1 MKNRSG
7 EKIKLASIDELLGVV
22 NEESA
27 MEIEIS
33 KIHPFKNHPFKVLDD
48 EKMQD
53 LVESV
58 KINGVLTPVLLRM
71 DENEEYEMVSGHR
84 RMHAAQLA
92 GLTTIPAIVRELSDD
107 DAIVAMVDANIQRE
121 ELLPSEK
128 AFAYKMKQEAMK
140 HQGSRTDLTLG
151 QNVPK
156 FKRTTE
162 AIADAKI
169 LYGLMLDRMSL
180 SIKNQWFDD
189 KNRAYIYFSIEDIM
203 ELLNCGRNKAI
214 KSMRELDD
222 ETGIG
227 LIEKRR
233 QGFGKVNVIYVKTF
247 MPEKTD
253 EKKFE
258 EELKKFK
265 KQTSVE
271 NEESTEVYIS
281 NFMKSQNQTSR
292 SLENKLQEVYISNPN
307 NTNLSDT
314 EMNDNK
320 SNPIISVDEKRFD
333 SDNHSEDYQAYE
345 NLVKKT
351 IDYESLEV
359 THHDDMRQ
367 VDEIVNLIVE
377 TVMCKNDKILIASNW
392 YPASLVKKNF

>member
-84 RMHAAQLA
+84 RMHAAHLA

-107 DAIVAMVDANIQRE
+107 DVIVAMVDANIQRE

-140 HQGSRTDLTLG
+140 HQGSRTDLTLE

-162 AIADAKI
+162 AIADGTGESSKQI
-169 LYGLMLDRMSL
+169 QRYIRLTELIPELLDLVDNKKLQFTVAVDISYIDKEVQEWIYEYISDTGFIKPKQIAALRNQLNDGPINQIQML
-180 SIKNQWFDD
+180 SIFN
-189 KNRAYIYFSIEDIM
+189 
-203 ELLNCGRNKAI
+203 NCVMAK
-214 KSMRELDD
+214 
-222 ETGIG
+222 
-227 LIEKRR
+227 
-233 QGFGKVNVIYVKTF
+233 KV
-247 MPEKTD
+247 
-253 EKKFE
+253 
-258 EELKKFK
+258 
-265 KQTSVE
+265 
-271 NEESTEVYIS
+271 
-281 NFMKSQNQTSR
+281 SR
-292 SLENKLQEVYISNPN
+292 SLTFSEKKLTKYFP
-307 NTNLSDT
+307 D
-314 EMNDNK
+314 
-320 SNPIISVDEKRFD
+320 
-333 SDNHSEDYQAYE
+333 DYTAKDMEQ
-345 NLVKKT
+345 V
-351 IDYESLEV
+351 IESLLEKW
-359 THHDDMRQ
+359 MQ
-367 VDEIVNLIVE
+367 EQS
-377 TVMCKNDKILIASNW
+377 C
-392 YPASLVKKNF
+392 

>member
-128 AFAYKMKQEAMK
+128 AFAYKMKLEAMK
-140 HQGSRTDLTLG
+140 RQGVRTDLTLS
-151 QNVPK
+151 QNETKLRSDEVLSKQVGESRAQVQRFVRLTELIPELLDLVDNKKLQFTVAVDISYIDKEVQEWIYEYIRDTGFIKPKQTRWNAPK
-156 FKRTTE
+156 FNNNNNNV
-162 AIADAKI
+162 KI
-169 LYGLMLDRMSL
+169 
-180 SIKNQWFDD
+180 
-189 KNRAYIYFSIEDIM
+189 
-203 ELLNCGRNKAI
+203 
-214 KSMRELDD
+214 
-222 ETGIG
+222 
-227 LIEKRR
+227 
-233 QGFGKVNVIYVKTF
+233 
-247 MPEKTD
+247 
-253 EKKFE
+253 
-258 EELKKFK
+258 
-265 KQTSVE
+265 
-271 NEESTEVYIS
+271 
-281 NFMKSQNQTSR
+281 
-292 SLENKLQEVYISNPN
+292 
-307 NTNLSDT
+307 
-314 EMNDNK
+314 
-320 SNPIISVDEKRFD
+320 
-333 SDNHSEDYQAYE
+333 
-345 NLVKKT
+345 
-351 IDYESLEV
+351 
-359 THHDDMRQ
+359 
-367 VDEIVNLIVE
+367 
-377 TVMCKNDKILIASNW
+377 
-392 YPASLVKKNF
+392 

>member
-92 GLTTIPAIVRELSDD
+92 GLTTIPAIV
-107 DAIVAMVDANIQRE
+107 
-121 ELLPSEK
+121 
-128 AFAYKMKQEAMK
+128 
-140 HQGSRTDLTLG
+140 
-151 QNVPK
+151 
-156 FKRTTE
+156 
-162 AIADAKI
+162 
-169 LYGLMLDRMSL
+169 
-180 SIKNQWFDD
+180 
-189 KNRAYIYFSIEDIM
+189 
-203 ELLNCGRNKAI
+203 
-214 KSMRELDD
+214 
-222 ETGIG
+222 
-227 LIEKRR
+227 
-233 QGFGKVNVIYVKTF
+233 
-247 MPEKTD
+247 
-253 EKKFE
+253 
-258 EELKKFK
+258 
-265 KQTSVE
+265 
-271 NEESTEVYIS
+271 
-281 NFMKSQNQTSR
+281 
-292 SLENKLQEVYISNPN
+292 NPN

-320 SNPIISVDEKRFD
+320 SNHIISVDEKRFD

-345 NLVKKT
+345 NLVKET

-392 YPASLVKKNF
+392 YPASLVKKKFLMLTYSHIEYVLHCMSGNTTKVKNIKKYLLAALFNAPSTMNGYYQAEVNHDMPGLVR

>member
-53 LVESV
+53 LVESI

-121 ELLPSEK
+121 ELLPGEK

-140 HQGSRTDLTLG
+140 HQGSRTDLTLE

-162 AIADAKI
+162 AIADGTGESSKQI
-169 LYGLMLDRMSL
+169 QRYIRLTELIPELLDLVDNKKLQFTVAVNISYIDKEVQEWIYEYISDTGFIKPKQIATLRNQLNDGPINQIQML
-180 SIKNQWFDD
+180 SIFN
-189 KNRAYIYFSIEDIM
+189 
-203 ELLNCGRNKAI
+203 NCVMAK
-214 KSMRELDD
+214 
-222 ETGIG
+222 
-227 LIEKRR
+227 
-233 QGFGKVNVIYVKTF
+233 KV
-247 MPEKTD
+247 
-253 EKKFE
+253 
-258 EELKKFK
+258 
-265 KQTSVE
+265 
-271 NEESTEVYIS
+271 
-281 NFMKSQNQTSR
+281 SR
-292 SLENKLQEVYISNPN
+292 SLTFSEKKLTKYFP
-307 NTNLSDT
+307 D
-314 EMNDNK
+314 
-320 SNPIISVDEKRFD
+320 
-333 SDNHSEDYQAYE
+333 DYTAKDMEQ
-345 NLVKKT
+345 V
-351 IDYESLEV
+351 IESLLEKW
-359 THHDDMRQ
+359 MQ
-367 VDEIVNLIVE
+367 EQS
-377 TVMCKNDKILIASNW
+377 C
-392 YPASLVKKNF
+392 

>member
-128 AFAYKMKQEAMK
+128 AFAYKMKLDAMK
-140 HQGSRTDLTLG
+140 RQGIRTDLTLS
-151 QNVPK
+151 QNETKLRSDEVLSK
-156 FKRTTE
+156 QVGESRAQVQRFVRLTE
-162 AIADAKI
+162 LIP
-169 LYGLMLDRMSL
+169 
-180 SIKNQWFDD
+180 
-189 KNRAYIYFSIEDIM
+189 
-203 ELLNCGRNKAI
+203 ELLDLVDNK
-214 KSMRELDD
+214 
-222 ETGIG
+222 
-227 LIEKRR
+227 
-233 QGFGKVNVIYVKTF
+233 
-247 MPEKTD
+247 
-253 EKKFE
+253 
-258 EELKKFK
+258 
-265 KQTSVE
+265 
-271 NEESTEVYIS
+271 
-281 NFMKSQNQTSR
+281 
-292 SLENKLQEVYISNPN
+292 KLQFTVAVDISYYDAGKNG
-307 NTNLSDT
+307 
-314 EMNDNK
+314 K
-320 SNPIISVDEKRFD
+320 SRADKTCSV
-333 SDNHSEDYQAYE
+333 
-345 NLVKKT
+345 
-351 IDYESLEV
+351 
-359 THHDDMRQ
+359 
-367 VDEIVNLIVE
+367 
-377 TVMCKNDKILIASNW
+377 
-392 YPASLVKKNF
+392 

>member
-128 AFAYKMKQEAMK
+128 AFAYKMKLDAMK
-140 HQGSRTDLTLG
+140 RQGIRTDLTCVQNEHKSGKKSRELLG
-151 QNVPK
+151 EQVGISSVQVTRYIRLTELIQELLDLVDNKKLQFTVAVDISYIDKEVQGWIYEYICDTGFIKPK
-156 FKRTTE
+156 Q
-162 AIADAKI
+162 IAALRNQLNDGPI
-169 LYGLMLDRMSL
+169 NQIQML
-180 SIKNQWFDD
+180 SIFN
-189 KNRAYIYFSIEDIM
+189 
-203 ELLNCGRNKAI
+203 NCVMAK
-214 KSMRELDD
+214 
-222 ETGIG
+222 
-227 LIEKRR
+227 
-233 QGFGKVNVIYVKTF
+233 KV
-247 MPEKTD
+247 
-253 EKKFE
+253 
-258 EELKKFK
+258 
-265 KQTSVE
+265 
-271 NEESTEVYIS
+271 
-281 NFMKSQNQTSR
+281 SR
-292 SLENKLQEVYISNPN
+292 SLTFSEKKLTKYFP
-307 NTNLSDT
+307 D
-314 EMNDNK
+314 
-320 SNPIISVDEKRFD
+320 
-333 SDNHSEDYQAYE
+333 DYTAKDMEQ
-345 NLVKKT
+345 V
-351 IDYESLEV
+351 IESLLEKW
-359 THHDDMRQ
+359 MQ
-367 VDEIVNLIVE
+367 EQS
-377 TVMCKNDKILIASNW
+377 C
-392 YPASLVKKNF
+392 

>member
-58 KINGVLTPVLLRM
+58 RINGVLTPVLLRM
-71 DENEEYEMVSGHR
+71 DDNEEYEMVSGHR

-128 AFAYKMKQEAMK
+128 AFAYKMKLEAMK
-140 HQGSRTDLTLG
+140 RQGVRTDLTLSQNETKLRSDEVLSKLKIFIG
-151 QNVPK
+151 NDIVNVDAFSLCTGLSCFYGHRNHIFKYFYLASVGCMYSRCNVPCVIGSEINHSQQNALNRQ
-156 FKRTTE
+156 FPVQPF
-162 AIADAKI
+162 
-169 LYGLMLDRMSL
+169 LYCKNGLD
-180 SIKNQWFDD
+180 Q
-189 KNRAYIYFSIEDIM
+189 
-203 ELLNCGRNKAI
+203 LLKSFHRQICGLYRYQH
-214 KSMRELDD
+214 
-222 ETGIG
+222 GIG
-227 LIEKRR
+227 RDQCIDCHHT
-233 QGFGKVNVIYVKTF
+233 KT
-247 MPEKTD
+247 
-253 EKKFE
+253 
-258 EELKKFK
+258 
-265 KQTSVE
+265 
-271 NEESTEVYIS
+271 
-281 NFMKSQNQTSR
+281 
-292 SLENKLQEVYISNPN
+292 
-307 NTNLSDT
+307 
-314 EMNDNK
+314 
-320 SNPIISVDEKRFD
+320 
-333 SDNHSEDYQAYE
+333 YE
-345 NLVKKT
+345 NLVKET

-392 YPASLVKKNF
+392 YPASLVKKKFLMLTYSHIEYVLHCMSGNTTKVKNIKKYLLAALFNAPSTMNGYYQAEVTMICQDW